1 MKNHSIALIFS
12 LCLAF
17 QLNAQIDVQPNNI
30 GINTSGQLSE
40 LSINGIGF
48 NNVTAYIESVDN
60 VSGSTALYAK
70 AFDISAFGGFTTAI
84 AGEADHGNNSSF
96 SYGVR
101 GRSLRSSPSSNGRA
115 FGVHGVAGNATN
127 GANYG
132 IFGDLQGSQFGSAVV
147 GYDRVGNPGW
157 SELTPNSISYAG
169 YFHGKG
175 YFHDNVGIGESDP
188 QASLHIDSGDVYI
201 EDAASGIILSNG
213 TDCYRVTV
221 DALGNL
227 VTALLPTC
235 P

>member
-40 LSINGIGF
+40 FSVNGIGF
-48 NNVTAYIESVDN
+48 SNVTGYIESVDN
-60 VSGSTALYAK
+60 VSGSVALYAK
-70 AFDISAFGGFTTAI
+70 AFDISSFGGGTTAI
-84 AGEADHGNNSSF
+84 VGESDHGTSSSF

-101 GRSLRSSPSSNGRA
+101 GRSIRTTASSNGRA

-127 GANYG
+127 GSNYG
-132 IFGDLQGSQFGSAVV
+132 VFGELSGTNTGSAVV
-147 GYDRVGNPGW
+147 GYDKISSSGW
-157 SELTPNSISYAG
+157 SQILPNNVTYAA
-169 YFHGKG
+169 YFRGKG

-227 VTALLPTC
+227 VTALLPSC